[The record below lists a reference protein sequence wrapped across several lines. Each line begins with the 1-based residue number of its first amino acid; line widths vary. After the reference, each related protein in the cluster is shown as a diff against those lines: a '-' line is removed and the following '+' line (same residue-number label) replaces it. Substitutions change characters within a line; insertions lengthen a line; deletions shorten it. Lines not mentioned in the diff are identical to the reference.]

1 MENVNEK
8 KERTQEIKNLENF
21 LKEFEVKYIVEY
33 NKIVIDSE
41 LVEVV
46 YNNPNEFHEN
56 MFKIKIIVN
65 QANTIRVMPL
75 KDYVIFD
82 SWKGTKLITKRIYL
96 IKNII
101 FEPKRV
107 FIYF

>member
-1 MENVNEK
+1 MEK
-8 KERTQEIKNLENF
+8 KEKSEEIEQLESF
-21 LKEFEVKYIVEY
+21 LREFNAKYVVEY
-33 NKIVIDSE
+33 NKIIIDSE

-46 YNNPNEFHEN
+46 YNNPNEFSDN

-65 QANTIRVMPL
+65 QTNIIRIIPFSNYIL
-75 KDYVIFD
+75 FD
-82 SWKGTKLITKRIYL
+82 SWKETKLVTKRIYL